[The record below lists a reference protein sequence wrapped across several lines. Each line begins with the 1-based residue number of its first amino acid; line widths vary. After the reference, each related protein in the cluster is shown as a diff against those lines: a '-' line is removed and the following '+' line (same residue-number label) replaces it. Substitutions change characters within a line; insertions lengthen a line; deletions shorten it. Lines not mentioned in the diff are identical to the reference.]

1 MAIHKSVKV
10 DDIIFIHHLP
20 NRHASSPQPIIVYTL
35 KTRRGRTNGARVP
48 NKFKK
53 YFQSLNIKT
62 IDHYYDPE
70 FFIAVGVESFYA
82 YLFRNSD
89 STHSVPDHILSI
101 YKNKFTIEEML
112 IDTMK
117 FEIPKPSD
125 SIKEMSNKIFVQDIP
140 IEKMS
145 VLPQDEDGLS
155 ELDIFNRENEQQ
167 EDNPYE
173 FKFVV

>member
-20 NRHASSPQPIIVYTL
+20 NRHASSPQPIIVYRL

-62 IDHYYDPE
+62 IEHYYDTGY
-70 FFIAVGVESFYA
+70 FTAVGVESFHA
-82 YLFRNSD
+82 YRFRDSD
-89 STHSVPDHILSI
+89 KIQLVSDHILSI

-117 FEIPKPSD
+117 FEIPNASH
-125 SIKEMSNKIFVQDIP
+125 SIKEMSSKIFIQSTDI
-140 IEKMS
+140 EETTF
-145 VLPQDEDGLS
+145 LPEDEDGLR
-155 ELDIFNRENEQQ
+155 ELDMFNRENEEQ

-173 FKFVV
+173 FNFVV